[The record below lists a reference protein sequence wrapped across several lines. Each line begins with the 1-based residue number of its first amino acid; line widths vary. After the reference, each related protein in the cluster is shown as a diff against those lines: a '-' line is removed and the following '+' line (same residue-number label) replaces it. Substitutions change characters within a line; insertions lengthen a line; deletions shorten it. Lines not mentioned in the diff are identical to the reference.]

1 LSCLYNNNIMEEIAL
16 INRRSSGSLFHF
28 AHFFSDC
35 LYPEV
40 LNEIYKYKKV
50 IRIKNLDQTL
60 GNFSKMY
67 KEIMG
72 NETVEIS
79 ESEFRSKIKIPTIL
93 PGKENY
99 NDLTSINK
107 FRDFIFQRYS
117 INPTDYNS
125 NYPEIL
131 LIRRGGRIELLNDP
145 TLQRINKNKS
155 TGSERREIKEV
166 QHLEILLKRRY
177 TNRMKTVY
185 METQPFV
192 EQIKYFN
199 NAKLIIMAHGAAMS
213 SLIFCKPGTT
223 TVVEV
228 GSVNY
233 QWFNHCAKQLALN
246 HIKIRNDPATII
258 EALKVIHI

>member
-1 LSCLYNNNIMEEIAL
+1 MEEIAI

-72 NETVEIS
+72 NDTVEIS
-79 ESEFRSKIKIPTIL
+79 ESEFQSKIKIPTIL
-93 PGKENY
+93 RGKEHY

-107 FRDFIFQRYS
+107 FRDFIFQRYGIS
-117 INPTDYNS
+117 PADYNP

-145 TLQRINKNKS
+145 VLQKINNNKS

-177 TNRMKTVY
+177 AQRTKTVY
-185 METQPFV
+185 METQPFE
-192 EQIKYFN
+192 EQVKYFN

-213 SLIFCKPGTT
+213 SLIFCKPGLT
-223 TVVEV
+223 TVMEI
-228 GSVNY
+228 GNDNY
-233 QWFNHCAKQLALN
+233 PWFNHCAKQLALN
-246 HIKIRNDPATII
+246 HLKIQNNLAMII
-258 EALKVIHI
+258 EALKVIRI

>member
-1 LSCLYNNNIMEEIAL
+1 MEEIA
-16 INRRSSGSLFHF
+16 IVNRRSGGSLFHY

-50 IRIKNLDQTL
+50 IRMKNIDQTL

-72 NETVEIS
+72 NDTVEIP
-79 ESEFRSKIKIPTIL
+79 EAEFLSKIKNPTIL

-107 FRDFIFQRYS
+107 FRDFIFQRYR
-117 INPTDYNS
+117 INPTDYNP

-145 TLQRINKNKS
+145 ALQKINRNKT

-166 QHLEILLKRRY
+166 QHLEMFLKRRY
-177 TNRMKTVY
+177 AHRIKTVY
-185 METQPFV
+185 METQPFE

-213 SLIFCKPGTT
+213 SLIFCKPGIT
-223 TVVEV
+223 TVMEV
-228 GSVNY
+228 GIVNY
-233 QWFNHCAKQLALN
+233 PWFNNCAKKLDLN
-246 HIKIRNDPATII
+246 HLKIQNDPAII
-258 EALKVIHI
+258 VEALKLINI